1 MKKIASI
8 LAVAAAL
15 LCGCATTEVATVENG
30 AVIGG
35 EKPVAVVRA
44 ENYGYY
50 LFSFVPLF
58 AGNPDR
64 QNENTLSLFSD
75 TVTVENNQK
84 MIAKEAEK
92 IGADAI
98 TGVNNKVSW
107 TGSFSL
113 WIIWREVL
121 TSNATLLRKNL

>member
-1 MKKIASI
+1 MKKFTLI
-8 LAVAAAL
+8 LSAAAL

-30 AVIGG
+30 AVIDG

-92 IGADAI
+92 IGADTI
-98 TGVNNKVSW
+98 TSVNNKVAW

-121 TSNATLLRKNL
+121 TSNATLLKKNL